1 MSSSKIENNTKNIK
15 SQFLQIKID
24 NYENK
29 DKNIKKNNL
38 STQDIIKKN
47 FQKI

>member
-29 DKNIKKNNL
+29 DKTIKK
-38 STQDIIKKN
+38 IIY
-47 FQKI
+47 QLKI